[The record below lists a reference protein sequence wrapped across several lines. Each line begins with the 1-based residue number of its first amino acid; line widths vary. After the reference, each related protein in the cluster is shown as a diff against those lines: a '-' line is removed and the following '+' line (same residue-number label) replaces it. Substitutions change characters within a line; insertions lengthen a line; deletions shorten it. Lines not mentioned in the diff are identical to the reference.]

1 VGKLRIFLADDHAVV
16 REGLKSLV
24 NAQPDME
31 VVGEAGDGR
40 ATWQRAKQLQP
51 DVVVMDISMPE
62 LNGVQ
67 ATERLKGECP
77 EVRVLA
83 LTVHE
88 DTSYLRQLLQAGASG
103 YVLKRGAAE
112 ELIHAIRTVAAG
124 GVYLDPSLAGRVVS
138 RYIGSQAPNG
148 ASQRGDLSERET
160 DVLRLIALGYSN
172 KEIAAQLGISVRT
185 VETYKTRL
193 MVKLDLSSRADIVR
207 YALHQGW
214 LQEN

>member
-1 VGKLRIFLADDHAVV
+1 MGKLRIFLADDHAVV

-172 KEIAAQLGISVRT
+172 KEIAAQLGIGVRT